1 MSGTTSLAAGICLVT
16 VCIYEYVYIIIFKGK
31 NTTKINQDNNG
42 TQLLLAPVGVPE
54 CQRQCG
60 ILIYF
65 YLFG

>member
-42 TQLLLAPVGVPE
+42 T
-54 CQRQCG
+54 
-60 ILIYF
+60 
-65 YLFG
+65 